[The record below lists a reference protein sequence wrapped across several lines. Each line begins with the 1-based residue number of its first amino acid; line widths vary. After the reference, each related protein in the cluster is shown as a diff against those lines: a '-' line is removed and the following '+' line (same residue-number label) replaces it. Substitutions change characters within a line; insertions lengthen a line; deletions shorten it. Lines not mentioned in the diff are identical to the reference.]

1 MSEAKDGGPPK
12 LMYPPAR
19 SINKIGHGLLADPV
33 FREVTTSDK
42 VKDVA
47 RSLEKNIKD
56 PRVLQTMIIC
66 KQPRIGGVG
75 ELRRAERQRCG
86 RVLVARVCVSAW
98 AAPRDTRRADPS
110 SVSQRL
116 DVPVH

>member
-1 MSEAKDGGPPK
+1 M
-12 LMYPPAR
+12 
-19 SINKIGHGLLADPV
+19 

-47 RSLEKNIKD
+47 RSLEGNIKD

-75 ELRRAERQRCG
+75 ESAADTLLDVVIAAGGRAEQ
-86 RVLVARVCVSAW
+86 V
-98 AAPRDTRRADPS
+98 
-110 SVSQRL
+110 QL
-116 DVPVH
+116 DCP